1 MSDALVRHLVV
12 FGRVLREAGLEVGPG
27 RVADA
32 LRGLDAV
39 DLTRRDDVYWTL
51 RQTLVSRAED
61 LDAFDRAWDAWFLR
75 AALEPRRAGG
85 AAGRAAA
92 AASGAPP
99 AGAIE
104 LEGGV
109 VKPSGASEVERLRTR
124 DFAAMTPEEFARAR
138 RLIRGIAAQRP
149 RRRTR
154 RLRPDPRGEHLDVR
168 RLARRSLS
176 TGGDPV
182 LRAFR
187 SRAEKPR
194 KLVLLL
200 DVSGSMEAYS
210 RALLLY
216 LHAARGSGRGV
227 ETFAFGTR
235 LTRITR
241 ELATRDPDAALAAA
255 ASRVVD
261 WSGGTRIGASL
272 KAYNDEWGRRALTR
286 GAVVVVLSD
295 GFERGDPELLRA
307 EMTRLA
313 RQAFAVAVG
322 QPAEGARGVRAARRR
337 DAGSAARG
345 STGSS
350 RATTSRASTL
360 SGASSAGSTAV
371 TPPDRTGPPE
381 RVTVARALIPTASE
395 RRLRCQ

>member
-1 MSDALVRHLVV
+1 VSDALVRHLVV

-61 LDAFDRAWDAWFLR
+61 LEAFDRAWDAWFLR
-75 AALEPRRAGG
+75 AALEPRRAEDPP
-85 AAGRAAA
+85 AGQRQRRP
-92 AASGAPP
+92 GAPP
-99 AGAIE
+99 AGGVE

-124 DFAAMTPEEFARAR
+124 DFAAMTPEEFARVR
-138 RLIRGIAAQRP
+138 QLIRGIAAQRP

-154 RLRPDPRGEHLDVR
+154 RLRPDPHGTYLDVR

-200 DVSGSMEAYS
+200 DVSGSMESYS

-241 ELATRDPDAALAAA
+241 ELATRDPDAALAGA

-307 EMTRLA
+307 EMPRLA
-313 RQAFAVAVG
+313 RQAFAVLWVNPLKGHEAYEPLG
-322 QPAEGARGVRAARRR
+322 GGMQAALPWVDRLVTGHDVASLEALGRILGGIDRRH
-337 DAGSAARG
+337 
-345 STGSS
+345 
-350 RATTSRASTL
+350 
-360 SGASSAGSTAV
+360 
-371 TPPDRTGPPE
+371 
-381 RVTVARALIPTASE
+381 VA
-395 RRLRCQ
+395 

>member
-1 MSDALVRHLVV
+1 
-12 FGRVLREAGLEVGPG
+12 
-27 RVADA
+27 
-32 LRGLDAV
+32 
-39 DLTRRDDVYWTL
+39 
-51 RQTLVSRAED
+51 
-61 LDAFDRAWDAWFLR
+61 
-75 AALEPRRAGG
+75 
-85 AAGRAAA
+85 
-92 AASGAPP
+92 
-99 AGAIE
+99 
-104 LEGGV
+104 
-109 VKPSGASEVERLRTR
+109 
-124 DFAAMTPEEFARAR
+124 MTPEEFARAR

-154 RLRPDPRGEHLDVR
+154 RLRPDPHGTHLDVR

-295 GFERGDPELLRA
+295 GFERGDPELLEG

-313 RQAFAVAVG
+313 RQAFAVVWVNPLKGHEAYEPLG
-322 QPAEGARGVRAARRR
+322 GGMQAALPWVDRLVTGHDVASLEALGRILGGIDRRH
-337 DAGSAARG
+337 
-345 STGSS
+345 
-350 RATTSRASTL
+350 
-360 SGASSAGSTAV
+360 
-371 TPPDRTGPPE
+371 
-381 RVTVARALIPTASE
+381 VA
-395 RRLRCQ
+395 